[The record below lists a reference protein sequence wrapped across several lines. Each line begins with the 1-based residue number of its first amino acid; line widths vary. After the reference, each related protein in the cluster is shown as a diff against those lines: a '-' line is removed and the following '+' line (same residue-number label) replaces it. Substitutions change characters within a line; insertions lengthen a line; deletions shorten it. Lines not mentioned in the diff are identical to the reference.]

1 MTLLQLLTFA
11 EPYLGAPVP
20 LALLGYLTVRVELHL
35 RRTAELARKTAELEH
50 VAHVAVRNTTDALRV
65 HLEHLEEHHADA
77 Q

>member
-1 MTLLQLLTFA
+1 MTLLELLAFA

-20 LALLGYLTVRVELHL
+20 LALLGYLAVRVELHL
-35 RRTAELARKTAELEH
+35 RRTGELARKTAELEQL
-50 VAHVAVRNTTDALRV
+50 AHHAHRNTTDALRV